1 MDVIR
6 LIQKTYKN
14 SLASSKVL
22 NCLSCGRG
30 DANFEKAPLYV
41 KSLQNE
47 FFVNKLPKAV
57 NKQTKFRKERGQSA
71 FVINHK
77 MKNIGVKH
85 SVENKNIQKKAEVK
99 RKRPQSGIPQF
110 KMNPNKENLVDYGK
124 YIIDR
129 DRLL

>member
-30 DANFEKAPLYV
+30 DANFEKGPLYV
-41 KSLQNE
+41 KSQQNE
-47 FFVNKLPKAV
+47 FFVNKLSTGV
-57 NKQTKFRKERGQSA
+57 NKNTKFRKPRGQSA

-77 MKNIGVKH
+77 VKNIGLKH
-85 SVENKNIQKKAEVK
+85 SVPKNIQYEENKFM
-99 RKRPQSGIPQF
+99 KRPQSGIP
-110 KMNPNKENLVDYGK
+110 KVNKLEEKKENLVDFGNK
-124 YIIDR
+124 
-129 DRLL
+129 L

>member
-1 MDVIR
+1 MDVIK

-41 KSLQNE
+41 KSIHND
-47 FFVNKLPKAV
+47 FFVNKLPKTI

-71 FVINHK
+71 FVINQK
-77 MKNIGVKH
+77 MKNIGIKH
-85 SVENKNIQKKAEVK
+85 SVENKNIKKMPEIK
-99 RKRPQSGIPQF
+99 KKRPQSGIPQF
-110 KMNPNKENLVDYGK
+110 KMKPHKENLVDYGNSLIK
-124 YIIDR
+124 R
-129 DRLL
+129 NRFF